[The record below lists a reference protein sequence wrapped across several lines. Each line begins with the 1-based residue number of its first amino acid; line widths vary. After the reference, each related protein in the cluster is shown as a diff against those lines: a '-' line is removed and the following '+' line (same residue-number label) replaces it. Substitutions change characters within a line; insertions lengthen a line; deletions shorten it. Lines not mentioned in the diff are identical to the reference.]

1 MIAHST
7 SDLLEQPT
15 RARIV
20 EHLRLLPG
28 DHFRSIVRTLQLS
41 LGTARHHLAVLRK
54 SGLVFS
60 ETIGG
65 KLRYFSVV
73 KGSASPMN
81 ETFKQ
86 YWKYRDLRARVWS
99 TVLREKESR
108 PSGVAARLG
117 VSRQVA
123 AYHLICLME
132 LGLVVRSDGRYRAVD
147 LDNRGRSR
155 RRAVGAIGTGLVPQS
170 APSSDRPGAARFGV
184 GTRARE
190 SAASRT
196 ARGATPRPADRRT

>member
-1 MIAHST
+1 MIADSAA
-7 SDLLEQPT
+7 DLLEQPT

-41 LGTARHHLAVLRK
+41 LGTARHHLAVLGK

-60 ETIGG
+60 EKIGG
-65 KLRYFSVV
+65 KLRYFAVV

-99 TVLREKESR
+99 TVLRETEAR
-108 PSGVAARLG
+108 PSSVAERLG

-123 AYHLICLME
+123 AYHLSCLTE
-132 LGLVVRSDGRYRAVD
+132 LGLVVRSHGRYRAVD
-147 LDNRGRSR
+147 LDDHGRSGT
-155 RRAVGAIGTGLVPQS
+155 RAAGAIGIGLALRS
-170 APSSDRPGAARFGV
+170 ANISASPGPIRFGAA
-184 GTRARE
+184 TRM
-190 SAASRT
+190 SQGAASRPVK
-196 ARGATPRPADRRT
+196 GETPGPANR